1 LQNHKNYHR
10 VFGIK
15 SHSNIM
21 SLPEGCKLVEHQT
34 WDEGV
39 ESAQFEKEQIKAK
52 IQTDAPL
59 AHPIVLTKLLN
70 RAAYDFPVKKLA
82 SLLDPNNTIAPG
94 IQSRCRLS
102 AVASIPDISEE
113 SKAGEVFP
121 FLKIYNQKTGQ
132 CR

>member
-1 LQNHKNYHR
+1 
-10 VFGIK
+10 
-15 SHSNIM
+15 M
-21 SLPEGCKLVEHQT
+21 SLPAGCKLTEHQT
-34 WDEGV
+34 WDEPV

-59 AHPIVLTKLLN
+59 AHPIVLTKLLT
-70 RAAYDFPVKKLA
+70 RAAYDWPIKKLA
-82 SLLDPNNTIAPG
+82 ALLDPNNTIGAG

-121 FLKIYNQKTGQ
+121 FLKIYNQITS
-132 CR
+132 